1 MSSRAGEIVGDFL
14 ESDDWGAL
22 EPELEPPREA
32 PGDLVGDAVF
42 PVDEQPGR

>member
-1 MSSRAGEIVGDFL
+1 MQIEETLLTSETTTAVCAGV
-14 ESDDWGAL
+14 